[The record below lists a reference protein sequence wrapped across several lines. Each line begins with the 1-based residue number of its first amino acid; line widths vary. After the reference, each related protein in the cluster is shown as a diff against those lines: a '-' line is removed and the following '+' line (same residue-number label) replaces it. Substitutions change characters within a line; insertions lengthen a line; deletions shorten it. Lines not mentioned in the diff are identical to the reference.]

1 MECLYEHSSGT
12 PGVVGAYAPSAPPES
27 SNQRLHMKG
36 IVLMQKPAP
45 SDFPV
50 HDLIRE
56 RWSPRAFADKPVPQ
70 DVLRSIFEA
79 ARWAPSSN
87 NEQPWAYLV
96 ATRDD
101 KESFE
106 KALSVLV
113 EFNANWARSAP
124 VLAIAVSKLTF
135 AKQNAPNRNAQYD
148 TGAASA
154 LLSVEATARGLA
166 VHQMAGF
173 DPEKARQ
180 VFGIPAGWEAI
191 AAIAIGY
198 PGDPASLPPPLKDRE
213 MAPRTRKPIT
223 EFVMAGHWGHTAP
236 FATK

>member
-1 MECLYEHSSGT
+1 M
-12 PGVVGAYAPSAPPES
+12 
-27 SNQRLHMKG
+27 R
-36 IVLMQKPAP
+36 KPAP

-50 HDLIRE
+50 HELIRE
-56 RWSPRAFADKPVPQ
+56 RWSPRAFSDKPVPQ
-70 DVLRSIFEA
+70 DILRAIFEA

-87 NEQPWAYLV
+87 NEQPWAYIV
-96 ATRDD
+96 AARDD
-101 KESFE
+101 KDSFE
-106 KALSVLV
+106 KMLGVLV
-113 EFNANWARSAP
+113 EFNAKWARSAP
-124 VLAIAVSKLTF
+124 VLALAVSELAF
-135 AKQNAPNRNAQYD
+135 AKNNVPNRNAQYD

-173 DPEKARQ
+173 DPDKARQ

-191 AAIAIGY
+191 AALAIGY

-213 MAPRTRKPIT
+213 MAPRTRKPIA